1 MIKNY
6 LKTAF
11 RNLWKNKT
19 YGFLNI
25 FGLAVG
31 VTCAGFI
38 FLWVE
43 DELNYDHNNYKRD
56 QLYQVIE
63 NQAYEGKTYTFGAT
77 PGLLAVGM
85 KEEIPGI
92 KNTCRM
98 TWGQYTLFSL
108 GDKAIYE
115 EGFYADSS
123 IFSMFTLP
131 FEQGKKE
138 NALTQLHSVVIT
150 EKMAKKFFGDD
161 KTIIGKSLK
170 LDNKEDYIV
179 SGVLKDLP
187 ENTSIQFGWLAPF
200 QVYLD
205 KNTWLQ
211 QWGNNGIQTFAE
223 LDKKAD
229 PAVINKKL
237 YDYIKSKDTTAIA
250 RPFLFAMND
259 WRLKSKFEEGK
270 QVGGRIQHVRMFSI
284 IAWIILLIG
293 CINFMNLATARSE
306 KRARE
311 VGVRKVLGAGKRNLI
326 IQFLGEAVM
335 ISFLSVALSIVIMYL
350 ILPFFNK
357 LVQKHLTI
365 NLTNPVHIFSLITI
379 GLICGLVAGS
389 YPANYLSS
397 FNPIRAFKG
406 LKMKG
411 LAQAMIR

>member
-43 DELNYDHNNYKRD
+43 DELSYDHNNYKRD

-350 ILPFFNK
+350 
-357 LVQKHLTI
+357 
-365 NLTNPVHIFSLITI
+365 
-379 GLICGLVAGS
+379 
-389 YPANYLSS
+389 
-397 FNPIRAFKG
+397 
-406 LKMKG
+406 
-411 LAQAMIR
+411 